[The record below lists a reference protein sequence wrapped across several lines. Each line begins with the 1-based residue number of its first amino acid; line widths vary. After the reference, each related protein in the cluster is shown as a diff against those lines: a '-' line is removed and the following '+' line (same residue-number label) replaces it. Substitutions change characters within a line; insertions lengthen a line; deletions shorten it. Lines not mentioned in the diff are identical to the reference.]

1 MLNYDIL
8 TGNASPTHGVCTH
21 LHHTADFGRSHRHR
35 LLISGQ
41 NVNSIVISVRL
52 ERSRGTEIAYYVLEQ
67 QQFYRVDWRL
77 LLQVPV
83 VSLVLRT

>member
-8 TGNASPTHGVCTH
+8 TGSASPTHGVCTH
-21 LHHTADFGRSHRHR
+21 LHHTADFGCNHRHQ

-41 NVNSIVISVRL
+41 NVNSIAISVRL
-52 ERSRGTEIAYYVLEQ
+52 ERSRGTEIEYSVLEQ